1 MNYSESDRQRLLNAA
16 AEVVLATITADRT
29 GVMAYFREMM
39 AAGRFLYDAERR
51 YANNALVSQLLAGTH
66 EPEDPTSQ
74 ERKPLPRERLLER
87 ITEIG
92 EIVEDDAEAGSQAVP
107 VRAGGTHRAGQ
118 RQGVHLPHKHGRAG
132 VPARVAH
139 AAAYA
144 RERRLT

>member
-92 EIVEDDAEAGSQAVP
+92 EIVEDDAEGREFKQFLYELAEHIA
-107 VRAGGTHRAGQ
+107 RAS
-118 RQGVHLPHKHGRAG
+118 GRAFTSRISMDEQEFLRELRTRLRM
-132 VPARVAH
+132 PES
-139 AAAYA
+139 AA
-144 RERRLT
+144 